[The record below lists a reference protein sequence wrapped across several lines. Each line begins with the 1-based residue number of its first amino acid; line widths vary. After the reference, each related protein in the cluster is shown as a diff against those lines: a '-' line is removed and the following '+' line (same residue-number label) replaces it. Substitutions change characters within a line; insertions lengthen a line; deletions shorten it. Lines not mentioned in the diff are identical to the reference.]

1 MDGKTCIRVFNKRI
15 HKESISLKKELI
27 PMISDYLTE
36 NNIDHSADMMK
47 LIVQNPQL
55 VQETIPTILDYYVRK
70 YDIYSITVGSRTI
83 LYYVTIKNN

>member
-1 MDGKTCIRVFNKRI
+1 MTINNCVEIFNAMLVNKSVPI
-15 HKESISLKKELI
+15 EDLFNL
-27 PMISDYLTE
+27 ISDYLTE

-55 VQETIPTILDYYVRK
+55 IQETIPTILDYYVRK

>member
-1 MDGKTCIRVFNKRI
+1 MDGKTCIRIFNKRI

-36 NNIDHSADMMK
+36 NNIENSDLIIN

-55 VQETIPTILDYYVRK
+55 ANFTFPKLIDYYCKK
-70 YDIYSITVGSRTI
+70 YNIFTLYYLNKPI
-83 LYYVTIKNN
+83 LYYE